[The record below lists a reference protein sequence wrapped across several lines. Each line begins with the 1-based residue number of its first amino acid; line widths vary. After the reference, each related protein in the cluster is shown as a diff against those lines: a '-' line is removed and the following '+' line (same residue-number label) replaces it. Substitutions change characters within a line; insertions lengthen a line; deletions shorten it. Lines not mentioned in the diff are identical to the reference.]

1 MFSKIRNPY
10 LRAFCKFLASL
21 RLAVVVLLG
30 IGVVSAYGTIVEAQY
45 DAITAQ
51 KLVYHSW
58 WSYTIF
64 AVLAINLTAVIVDR
78 YPWKRRHLSFLF
90 AHVGILMLLGGSLV
104 TRYTGID
111 GVMRL
116 GISETANHIALP
128 AETEITLWSMMGGMN
143 PVPLYDRPKLV
154 DFLVHP
160 PSEQKPF
167 DILPGKIQ
175 VVGFLPYALRDVK
188 ILPSDLPTDGPA
200 LRFVLENPMVSV
212 TDWMVLSSSQKT
224 ETVEMGPA
232 TVVFTAE
239 DDFSAEGNTLV
250 LRPEGEG
257 ATYTIHTESSGQ
269 TRTGFIR
276 AGESMD
282 TGWMGLTFRLLSYNE
297 RARYLVDYRPLER
310 PTPMSVS
317 VLKVRFKDQ
326 EHLLGL
332 NSNLRLYDDNEVYFV
347 GYGNRRVNLNFGL
360 TLKQF
365 HVGRY
370 QGTMRA
376 ASYESLVE
384 VPSVEGGPP
393 REVLISMNEPL
404 KHQGLTFYQ
413 SSFEQDETGEPTHSI
428 FSVNHDPGRWWK
440 YLGSTLVTLGTF
452 LLFYRKARAAPVAKA

>member
-1 MFSKIRNPY
+1 MFSKIRNPQ

-30 IGVVSAYGTIVEAQY
+30 IGTLSAYGTIVESRY

-64 AVLAINLTAVIVDR
+64 ALLSINLTAVIVDR

-90 AHVGILMLLGGSLV
+90 AHVGILLLLGGSLL
-104 TRYTGID
+104 TRYFGTDGI
-111 GVMRL
+111 MRVAL
-116 GISETANHIALP
+116 ADTAEYISLP
-128 AETEITLWSMMGGMN
+128 DTEITLWSMMGGMN
-143 PVPLYDRPKLV
+143 PVPLFDKPKEV
-154 DFLVHP
+154 DFLVRP
-160 PSEQKPF
+160 PSEKRPF

-175 VVGFLPYALRDVK
+175 VVGFIPYALRDVK
-188 ILPSDLPTDGPA
+188 IVPSELPSDGPA
-200 LRFVLENPMVSV
+200 LRFVLENERASV
-212 TDWMVLSSSQKT
+212 TDWMVLSSSQPS

-232 TVVFTAE
+232 KVVFTTEANYPV
-239 DDFSAEGNTLV
+239 EGNMVV

-257 ATYTIHTESSGQ
+257 AAYTVHTERSGQ
-269 TRTGFIR
+269 TRSGFIQ
-276 AGESMD
+276 AGQSME
-282 TGWMGLTFRLLSYNE
+282 TGWMDLTFRLLSYHE
-297 RARYLVDYRPLER
+297 KARYVVDYRPLAR

-317 VLKVRFKDQ
+317 ALKVRFKDQ

-332 NSNLRLYDDNEVYFV
+332 NSNLRLFDDNEVYFV
-347 GYGNRRVNLNFGL
+347 GYGNKRVNLNFGL

-384 VPSVEGGPP
+384 VPGEGGEPA

-404 KHQGLTFYQ
+404 KYQGLTFYQ
-413 SSFEQDETGEPTHSI
+413 SSFEEDEMGSPTHSI

-440 YLGSTLVTLGTF
+440 YLGSTLVTFGTF
-452 LLFYRKARAAPVAKA
+452 LLFYRKARAAPVAKF